1 VDRPSDRAGDRMS
14 DLGWTAIWLGALV
27 GGVVACVGVRA
38 LGVASTYVRDLLH
51 VGAGIWLL
59 GWPAWHGHVAP
70 IAIVGAV
77 AVGTLLVP
85 QMARRIELVARFQ
98 RSVSGGDERWGGLI
112 LYTLSYAL
120 LTAVGMT
127 GQMFPA
133 AAGLAALSLGD
144 GVGGAVGRRFGEH
157 RYRPPWGKSKSLEG
171 SVIVG
176 AAAAVAVL
184 IVAAVCGVDLSVN
197 QAVTLGMVAAISEG
211 LAPRGTDNA
220 VVPAAVWGAALLI
233 T

>member
-1 VDRPSDRAGDRMS
+1 MS
-14 DLGWTAIWLGALV
+14 DLGWTGIWLAIFVAGIGACL
-27 GGVVACVGVRA
+27 GFRA

-51 VGAGIWLL
+51 VGAGVWLF
-59 GWPAWHGHVAP
+59 GWPAWHGDAAP

-77 AVGTLLVP
+77 ALGTLLVP
-85 QMARRIELVARFQ
+85 WIGRRVDLVARFEH
-98 RSVSGGDERWGGLI
+98 SVSGGDERWSGLI
-112 LYTLSYAL
+112 LYTLSYAV
-120 LTAVGMT
+120 LTAVGLT

-171 SVIVG
+171 SVTVG

-184 IVAAVCGVDLSVN
+184 IVAAVVGADLSVN
-197 QAVTLGMVAAISEG
+197 QAVTLGAVAAISEG

>member
-1 VDRPSDRAGDRMS
+1 MS
-14 DLGWTAIWLGALV
+14 DLAWTGIWV
-27 GGVVACVGVRA
+27 GVFAAGIAACLGVRA
-38 LGVASTYVRDLLH
+38 LGVAPTYVRDLLH
-51 VGAGIWLL
+51 VGAGVWLL
-59 GWPAWHGHVAP
+59 GWPAWHGDAAP
-70 IAIVGAV
+70 IAIVSA
-77 AVGTLLVP
+77 AALGTLLVP
-85 QMARRIELVARFQ
+85 WVGRRVELVARFE
-98 RSVSGGDERWGGLI
+98 RSVSGGDERWSGLI
-112 LYTLSYAL
+112 LYTLSYAV
-120 LTAVGMT
+120 LTAVGLT

-144 GVGGAVGRRFGEH
+144 GIGGAVGRRYGER

-171 SVIVG
+171 SVTVG

-184 IVAAVCGVDLSVN
+184 IVAAVVGADLSIN
-197 QAVTLGMVAAISEG
+197 QAVTLGVVAAISEG